1 MATFKAIVSS
11 YLKDDNTRNVLIYVY
26 HKGKKRYPATNYFLS
41 KDDLT
46 KSMRIKNQMY
56 IDALDEILKKCRTR
70 CNDNASRIG
79 DLDVDQVVELVID
92 IIEGREETNKTFRLN
107 FIEYGKKYIES
118 LEEQNISGNSKVY
131 KVALNNLEKF
141 VGRDSLDINEIT
153 TQFVNDWI
161 KWIRE
166 RPSNRVK
173 GGRAESL
180 YPETIRSLHNLAK
193 DEYNNEDIGD
203 IKIPLSPFKKARIP
217 ELPGKIDI
225 DLSVEDLRAIHNLPY
240 TESVYPGNNKFNLAK
255 DVFMLSFMLIGMNI
269 SDLYNCTNYSK
280 GRITYYRTK
289 VKNRREDMGLFSVKV
304 EPEVLPLVNKY
315 RDPSKQRV
323 FNFYRMYSSV
333 DTFTAAVNGLS
344 RKNKKGKVFYTGLKK
359 VGEMIGVKGLKFYSA
374 RHTWATLT
382 RNDVGV
388 DKYTVHEALN
398 HVDDDMKATDIYLK
412 RDWSQIDKANRAT
425 LDYVFKSNL

>member
-46 KSMRIKNQMY
+46 KSMKIKNQMY

-70 CNDNASRIG
+70 CNDNASRMG
-79 DLDVDQVVELVID
+79 DLDVDQVIELVLD
-92 IIEGREETNKTFRLN
+92 IIEGREETNKAFRLN

-153 TQFVNDWI
+153 TRFVNDWI

-166 RPSNRVK
+166 RPSNRAK

-240 TESVYPGNNKFNLAK
+240 TESVHLGNNKFNLAK

-269 SDLYNCTNYSK
+269 ADLYNCTNYSK

-304 EPEVLPLVNKY
+304 EPEVLPLINKY
-315 RDPSKQRV
+315 SDPAKQRV
-323 FNFYRMYSSV
+323 FNFYKMYSSV

-359 VGEMIGVKGLKFYSA
+359 VGEAIGVKGLKFYSA
-374 RHTWATLT
+374 RHTWATIT
-382 RNDVGV
+382 RNNVGI

-425 LDYVFKSNL
+425 LDYVFKPNL

>member
-11 YLKDDNTRNVLIYVY
+11 YLKEDNTRNVLIYVY
-26 HKGKKRYPATNYFLS
+26 HRGKKRYPATNYFLS
-41 KDDLT
+41 KNDLT
-46 KSMRIKNQMY
+46 KSMKIKNQMY
-56 IDALDEILKKCRTR
+56 IDAIDEILKKCRTR

-79 DLDVDQVVELVID
+79 DMEVDQIVELVVD
-92 IIEGREETNKTFRLN
+92 IIEGREEANKRFTLN
-107 FIEYGKKYIES
+107 FIEYGRKYIES

-153 TQFVNDWI
+153 TRFVNDWI

-217 ELPGKIDI
+217 ETPAKKDIDI
-225 DLSVEDLRAIHNLPY
+225 TVEDLRAIINLPY
-240 TESVYPGNNKFNLAK
+240 TESDYPGNNKFNLAK

-269 SDLYNCTNYSK
+269 VDLYNCTNYSK
-280 GRITYYRTK
+280 GRITYNRTK
-289 VKNRREDMGLFSVKV
+289 VKNRRDDRGLFSVKV
-304 EPEVLPLVNKY
+304 EPEVYDLIKKY
-315 RDPSKQRV
+315 RDPSKERV
-323 FNFYRMYSSV
+323 FCFYKMYSSV

-344 RKNKKGKVFYTGLKK
+344 RKNKKGEIFYTGLKK
-359 VGEMIGVKGLKFYSA
+359 VGEEIGVKGLKFYSA
-374 RHTWATLT
+374 RHTWATIT
-382 RNDVGV
+382 RNDVGI

-398 HVDDDMKATDIYLK
+398 HVDEDMKATDIYLK
-412 RDWSQIDKANRAT
+412 RDWSQTDKANRAT
-425 LDYVFKSNL
+425 LDYVFQVNC

>member
-46 KSMRIKNQMY
+46 KSLRIKNQMY
-56 IDALDEILKKCRTR
+56 IDALEEILKKCRTR

-153 TQFVNDWI
+153 TRFVNDWI

-359 VGEMIGVKGLKFYSA
+359 VGEMIGAKGLKFYSA

-425 LDYVFKSNL
+425 LDYVFKPNL

>member
-153 TQFVNDWI
+153 TRFVNDWI

-225 DLSVEDLRAIHNLPY
+225 DLSVEDLRAIYNLPY

>member
-46 KSMRIKNQMY
+46 KSMKIKNQMY

-79 DLDVDQVVELVID
+79 DMEVDQVVELVLD
-92 IIEGREETNKTFRLN
+92 IIEGREETNKAFRLN

-153 TQFVNDWI
+153 TRFVNDWI

-240 TESVYPGNNKFNLAK
+240 TESDYPGNNKFNLAK

-269 SDLYNCTNYSK
+269 ADLYNCTNYSK
-280 GRITYYRTK
+280 GRITYYRMK

-304 EPEVLPLVNKY
+304 EPEVLPLINKY

-323 FNFYRMYSSV
+323 FNFYKMYSSV

-359 VGEMIGVKGLKFYSA
+359 VGETIGIKGLKFYSA

-382 RNDVGV
+382 RNDVGI

-425 LDYVFKSNL
+425 LDYVFKPNL

>member
-46 KSMRIKNQMY
+46 KSMKIKNQMY

-70 CNDNASRIG
+70 CNDNASRMG
-79 DLDVDQVVELVID
+79 DLDVDQVIELVLD
-92 IIEGREETNKTFRLN
+92 IIEGREETNKAFRLN

-153 TQFVNDWI
+153 TRFVNDWI

-166 RPSNRVK
+166 RPSNRAK

-240 TESVYPGNNKFNLAK
+240 TESVHLGNNKFNLAK

-269 SDLYNCTNYSK
+269 ADLYNCTNYSK

-304 EPEVLPLVNKY
+304 EPEVLPLINKY

-323 FNFYRMYSSV
+323 FNFYKMYSSV

-359 VGEMIGVKGLKFYSA
+359 VGEAIGVKGLKFYSA
-374 RHTWATLT
+374 RHTWATIT
-382 RNDVGV
+382 RNNVGI

-425 LDYVFKSNL
+425 LDYVFKPNL

>member
-1 MATFKAIVSS
+1 
-11 YLKDDNTRNVLIYVY
+11 
-26 HKGKKRYPATNYFLS
+26 
-41 KDDLT
+41 
-46 KSMRIKNQMY
+46 
-56 IDALDEILKKCRTR
+56 
-70 CNDNASRIG
+70 
-79 DLDVDQVVELVID
+79 
-92 IIEGREETNKTFRLN
+92 
-107 FIEYGKKYIES
+107 
-118 LEEQNISGNSKVY
+118 
-131 KVALNNLEKF
+131 
-141 VGRDSLDINEIT
+141 
-153 TQFVNDWI
+153 
-161 KWIRE
+161 
-166 RPSNRVK
+166 
-173 GGRAESL
+173 
-180 YPETIRSLHNLAK
+180 
-193 DEYNNEDIGD
+193 
-203 IKIPLSPFKKARIP
+203 
-217 ELPGKIDI
+217 
-225 DLSVEDLRAIHNLPY
+225 
-240 TESVYPGNNKFNLAK
+240 
-255 DVFMLSFMLIGMNI
+255 
-269 SDLYNCTNYSK
+269 TNYSK

>member
-46 KSMRIKNQMY
+46 KSMKIKNQMY
-56 IDALDEILKKCRTR
+56 TDALDEILKKCRTR

-79 DLDVDQVVELVID
+79 DMEVDQVVELVLD
-92 IIEGREETNKTFRLN
+92 IIEGREEANKAFRLN
-107 FIEYGKKYIES
+107 IIEYGKKYIES

-153 TQFVNDWI
+153 TRFVNDWI

-166 RPSNRVK
+166 RPSNRAK

-240 TESVYPGNNKFNLAK
+240 TESVHLGNNKFNLAK

-269 SDLYNCTNYSK
+269 ADLYNCTNYSN

-304 EPEVLPLVNKY
+304 EPEVLPLINKY

-323 FNFYRMYSSV
+323 FNFYKMYSSV

-359 VGEMIGVKGLKFYSA
+359 VGEAIGVKGLKFYSA
-374 RHTWATLT
+374 RHTWATIT
-382 RNDVGV
+382 RNNVGI

-425 LDYVFKSNL
+425 LDYVFKPNL